1 MTDTDPF
8 TLLGLPRTF
17 DLDAQALQRAYLARA
32 ARLHPDLSGLPLEE
46 SEAQSAR
53 LNEART
59 ELVNPERR
67 ADRLLTV
74 LGGPTKEADKALPA
88 GFLMEIM
95 ETREAVEEA
104 LASKDPAQRAHWQNW
119 AADQRAKYIDLVRG
133 QFAALTSLSDSSER
147 SAHLKAIR
155 QTLNAWRYIERLIEQ
170 LDPAYNPAKA
180 DFR

>member
-8 TLLGLPRTF
+8 SLLGLPRTF
-17 DLDAQALQRAYLARA
+17 DLDAEALQRAYLTQA
-32 ARLHPDLSGLPLEE
+32 ARLHPDLSGLPQDE
-46 SEAQSAR
+46 SEAKSAQ

-59 ELVNPERR
+59 ELLNPERR
-67 ADRLLTV
+67 ADRLLTL
-74 LGGPTKEADKALPA
+74 LGGPCKEADKALPT

-104 LASKDPAQRAHWQNW
+104 LASKDPSQRTHWQHW
-119 AADQRAKYIDLVRG
+119 AAEQRTRYIDLVRG
-133 QFAALTSLSDSSER
+133 QFAALASLTQPSER
-147 SAHLKAIR
+147 STHLKAIR